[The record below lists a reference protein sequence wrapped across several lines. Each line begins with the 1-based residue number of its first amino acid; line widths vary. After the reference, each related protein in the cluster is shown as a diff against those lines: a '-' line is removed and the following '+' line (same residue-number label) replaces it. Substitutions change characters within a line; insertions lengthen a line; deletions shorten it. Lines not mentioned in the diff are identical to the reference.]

1 MVNLQKLNF
10 LKKINFQNIF
20 IIYILLQPIIDIITS
35 LCVRNISE
43 TLSLGIVVRVLF
55 MLFIVVYSIIKVPKK
70 NKIKLIVYYSCIGLY
85 GIAYLANSYLK
96 YNSSM
101 IFTQVKGFIKV
112 FYFPV
117 VLVSLYEINKEKSFN
132 SLEKY
137 LNISLIVYIATIII
151 CRIFSVGYPTYP
163 NNDKFGSIGL
173 FYAGNETS
181 AILAM
186 LAPICFWKFINE
198 KFSIINIIVC
208 VATIF
213 AMFEIGTK
221 VSALSILIL
230 IGLTFILT
238 GIKMFTKERKTIYK
252 QFIAISLMIILSF
265 MFIAY
270 TPAGKNTGIG
280 VTWKETSKSP
290 ATSQPATSQ
299 PAPSKPTSKESQ
311 TELLSGRNKYLKNTF
326 KKYSEGSL
334 LTKLT
339 GTSYVSYSAKKGMRE
354 NKLVEIDYFDIFF
367 CHGILGTLIYIV
379 PLIFIAISLFKKFF
393 SNFVVN
399 IKNYYTIFALYS
411 ILIGCGIALLA
422 GHVFTAPAVSIFLA
436 ISILELFNT
445 LKLKEDLVN
454 E

>member
-1 MVNLQKLNF
+1 MINIQKLNF
-10 LKKINFQNIF
+10 FKKINLQNF
-20 IIYILLQPIIDIITS
+20 LIIYILLQPIIDIITS
-35 LCVRNISE
+35 LCIRNISE

-70 NKIKLIVYYSCIGLY
+70 NKIELIIYYSCIGLY
-85 GIAYLANSYLK
+85 GIAYLVNSYLK

-101 IFTQVKGFIKV
+101 IFTQIKGFIKV
-112 FYFPV
+112 FYFPI
-117 VLVSLYEINKEKSFN
+117 VLVSLYEINKEKDFISF
-132 SLEKY
+132 EKY
-137 LNISLIVYIATIII
+137 LNISLIIYVITIII

-163 NNDKFGSIGL
+163 HNDKFGSIGL

-198 KFSIINIIVC
+198 KFRIINIIVC
-208 VATIF
+208 IATIF
-213 AMFEIGTK
+213 AMLEIGTK

-230 IGLTFILT
+230 IGLTFILA

-252 QFIAISLMIILSF
+252 QFITILLIIIFSF

-280 VTWKETSKSP
+280 ITWKSTNKSSSTSKP
-290 ATSQPATSQ
+290 ATSKPA
-299 PAPSKPTSKESQ
+299 SKESQ
-311 TELLSGRNKYLKNTF
+311 VELLSGRNDYLKNTL
-326 KKYSEGSL
+326 KKYKESSI

-339 GTSYVSYSAKKGMRE
+339 GTAYVSYSEKKGIVE
-354 NKLVEIDYFDIFF
+354 SKLVEIDYFDIFF
-367 CHGILGTLIYIV
+367 CHGILGTLIYVI
-379 PLIFIAISLFKKFF
+379 PLIFIAISLFKKLF
-393 SNFVVN
+393 SNFVIN
-399 IKNYYTIFALYS
+399 IKNYYTIFSLYS

-436 ISILELFNT
+436 INILELFNT
-445 LKLKEDLVN
+445 LKSKEDLTN